1 MAARILI
8 ADDHQLLRAGLRSLL
23 EEQGFEVV
31 GESENGRG
39 AVNLARKLKP
49 DALIID
55 INMPIL
61 NGIEATRLL
70 RKQAPQL
77 KVVVLSMLSDS
88 RSIFQALAAGA
99 SGYLLKDA
107 AFEEM
112 VMALK
117 AALRGQMFLS
127 PAIAHVVVQGALASA
142 PASAGEC
149 CSISSRER
157 EVLQLVAEGRPT
169 REIAAMLF
177 ISVKTVETHRKQ
189 IMDKLNVRSIAELTK
204 YAVREGV
211 TSL

>member
-1 MAARILI
+1 MAARVVI

-39 AVNLARKLKP
+39 AANLVRKIKP

-61 NGIEATRLL
+61 NGIEATRLV
-70 RKQAPQL
+70 RKQAPQV
-77 KVVVLSMLSDS
+77 KVIVLSMLSDS

-99 SGYLLKDA
+99 SGYLLKDS
-107 AFEEM
+107 AFDEM
-112 VMALK
+112 VLALR
-117 AALRGQMFLS
+117 AVLRGQTYLS
-127 PAIAHVVVQGALASA
+127 PAVAHVVVQNSLSA
-142 PASAGEC
+142 APPDMVKC
-149 CSISSRER
+149 CSISGRER

-169 REIAAMLF
+169 REIAAVLF

-189 IMDKLNVRSIAELTK
+189 IMDKLNVHSVAELTK
-204 YAVREGV
+204 YAVREGI